1 MEFNLESF
9 ASIVSV
15 FGTCCGLVSRVPQV
29 YKTYKTKSVNDL
41 SENTMR
47 LNITAN
53 SCFLFYTLVHEQY
66 PIMMNCLAVV
76 TLEGSLL
83 YMKHHFGRMK
93 KSSSQTS
100 LVDMNLSDLVDDKVN
115 IEE

>member
-1 MEFNLESF
+1 MEFNLETIASF
-9 ASIVSV
+9 VSV

-29 YKTYKTKSVNDL
+29 YKVYKSQSANDL

-53 SCFLFYTLVHEQY
+53 SCFLFYTIVHEQY
-66 PIMMNCLAVV
+66 PIMMNCLAVI

-83 YMKHHFGRMK
+83 YMKHRFGQMK

-100 LVDMNLSDLVDDKVN
+100 LVGMNLSDMIDD
-115 IEE
+115 EEN

>member
-1 MEFNLESF
+1 MEFNLETIASF
-9 ASIVSV
+9 VSV

-29 YKTYKTKSVNDL
+29 YKTYCSKSVNDL

-53 SCFLFYTLVHEQY
+53 SCFLFYTIVHEQY
-66 PIMMNCLAVV
+66 PIMMNFLAVI

-83 YMKHHFGRMK
+83 YMKHRFGRMK

-100 LVDMNLSDLVDDKVN
+100 LVGMNLSDMIDD
-115 IEE
+115 EEN

>member
-1 MEFNLESF
+1 MEFNLETIASF
-9 ASIVSV
+9 VSL

-29 YKTYKTKSVNDL
+29 YKVYKSQSANDL
-41 SENTMR
+41 SSNTMQ

-66 PIMMNCLAVV
+66 PIMINCLAVI

-83 YMKHHFGRMK
+83 YMKHKFGKMK

-100 LVDMNLSDLVDDKVN
+100 LIGMDLSAMVN
-115 IEE
+115 EEN

>member
-1 MEFNLESF
+1 MEFNLETIASF
-9 ASIVSV
+9 VSV

-29 YKTYKTKSVNDL
+29 YKTYCSKSVNDL

-66 PIMMNCLAVV
+66 PIMMNCLAVI

-83 YMKHHFGRMK
+83 YMKHRFGKMK

-100 LVDMNLSDLVDDKVN
+100 LVGMDLSSMVE
-115 IEE
+115 IEGEK

>member
-1 MEFNLESF
+1 MNSLFYDICGYVGGGIL
-9 ASIVSV
+9 AIV
-15 FGTCCGLVSRVPQV
+15 FVPQV
-29 YKTYKTKSVNDL
+29 YKTYQSKSVNDL

-53 SCFLFYTLVHEQY
+53 SCFLFYTIVHEQY
-66 PIMMNCLAVV
+66 PIMMNCLAVI

-83 YMKHHFGRMK
+83 YMKNRFGQMK

-100 LVDMNLSDLVDDKVN
+100 LIGMDLSAMVDS
-115 IEE
+115 EEN

>member
-1 MEFNLESF
+1 MEFNLENIASF
-9 ASIVSV
+9 VSI

-29 YKTYKTKSVNDL
+29 YKTYQSKSVNDL

-53 SCFLFYTLVHEQY
+53 SCFLFYTIVHEQY
-66 PIMMNCLAVV
+66 PIMMNCLAVI

-83 YMKHHFGRMK
+83 YMKNKFGQMK
-93 KSSSQTS
+93 KSSSQNS
-100 LVDMNLSDLVDDKVN
+100 LIDMDLSAVAEL
-115 IEE
+115 EEN

>member
-1 MEFNLESF
+1 MEFNLETF
-9 ASIVSV
+9 ASFVSI

-29 YKTYKTKSVNDL
+29 YKTYCSKSVNDL

-53 SCFLFYTLVHEQY
+53 SCFLFYTIVHEQY
-66 PIMMNCLAVV
+66 PIMLNCLAVI

-83 YMKHHFGRMK
+83 YMKHRFGQMK

-100 LVDMNLSDLVDDKVN
+100 LVGMNLSDMIDD
-115 IEE
+115 EEN

>member
-1 MEFNLESF
+1 MEFNLETIASF
-9 ASIVSV
+9 VSV

-29 YKTYKTKSVNDL
+29 YKTYCSKSVNDL

-53 SCFLFYTLVHEQY
+53 SCFLFYTIVHEQY
-66 PIMMNCLAVV
+66 PIMMNCLAVI

-83 YMKHHFGRMK
+83 YMKHHFGHMK

-100 LVDMNLSDLVDDKVN
+100 LVGMNLSDMIDD
-115 IEE
+115 EEN

>member
-9 ASIVSV
+9 ASIVSI
-15 FGTCCGLVSRVPQV
+15 FGTCCGLVSKVPQV

-53 SCFLFYTLVHEQY
+53 SCFLFYTLVHKQY
-66 PIMMNCLAVV
+66 PIMMNCLAVI

-83 YMKHHFGRMK
+83 YMKKTFWSNEK
-93 KSSSQTS
+93 IFISNESSGNGFK
-100 LVDMNLSDLVDDKVN
+100 LR
-115 IEE
+115 

>member
-1 MEFNLESF
+1 MEFNLETIASF
-9 ASIVSV
+9 VSV

-29 YKTYKTKSVNDL
+29 YKTYCSKSVNDL

-53 SCFLFYTLVHEQY
+53 SCFLFYTIVHEQY
-66 PIMMNCLAVV
+66 PIMMNCLAVI

-83 YMKHHFGRMK
+83 YMKHRFGQMK

-100 LVDMNLSDLVDDKVN
+100 LVGMNLSDMIDD
-115 IEE
+115 EEN

>member
-1 MEFNLESF
+1 MEFNLETIASF
-9 ASIVSV
+9 VSL
-15 FGTCCGLVSRVPQV
+15 FGTACGLVSRVPQV
-29 YKTYKTKSVNDL
+29 YKVYKSQSANDL
-41 SENTMR
+41 SSNTMK

-53 SCFLFYTLVHEQY
+53 SCFLFYTIVHEQY

-83 YMKHHFGRMK
+83 YMKHMFGKIK

-100 LVDMNLSDLVDDKVN
+100 LVGMDMNTMTELKD
-115 IEE
+115 EEN

>member
-1 MEFNLESF
+1 MEFNLETIASF
-9 ASIVSV
+9 VSV
-15 FGTCCGLVSRVPQV
+15 FGTCCGLISRVPQV
-29 YKTYKTKSVNDL
+29 YKVYKSQSANDL

-53 SCFLFYTLVHEQY
+53 SCFLFYTIVHEQY

-83 YMKHHFGRMK
+83 YMKHRFGHMK

-100 LVDMNLSDLVDDKVN
+100 LVGMNLSDMIDD
-115 IEE
+115 EEN

>member
-1 MEFNLESF
+1 MEFNLETI
-9 ASIVSV
+9 ASMISI

-29 YKTYKTKSVNDL
+29 YKTYRSKSVNDL

-53 SCFLFYTLVHEQY
+53 SCFLFYTIVHEQY
-66 PIMMNCLAVV
+66 PIMMNCLAVI

-83 YMKHHFGRMK
+83 YMKKQFGQMK

-100 LVDMNLSDLVDDKVN
+100 LIDMNLSDMVDD
-115 IEE
+115 EEN

>member
-1 MEFNLESF
+1 MEFNLETISSF
-9 ASIVSV
+9 VSI

-29 YKTYKTKSVNDL
+29 YKTYCSKSVNDL

-53 SCFLFYTLVHEQY
+53 SCFLFYTIVHRQY
-66 PIMMNCLAVV
+66 PIMLNCLAVV

-83 YMKHHFGRMK
+83 YMKHKFGKIK

-100 LVDMNLSDLVDDKVN
+100 LVGMDLSTMAELEDGGN
-115 IEE
+115 

>member
-1 MEFNLESF
+1 MNFDLETIS
-9 ASIVSV
+9 SIVSI

-29 YKTYKTKSVNDL
+29 YKTYQTKSVNDL

-66 PIMMNCLAVV
+66 PIMMNCLAVIS
-76 TLEGSLL
+76 LEGSLL
-83 YMKHHFGRMK
+83 YMKHRFGQMK
-93 KSSSQTS
+93 KSSSQKS
-100 LVDMNLSDLVDDKVN
+100 LIDMDLSAMVDAEDN
-115 IEE
+115 